1 MAPTAT
7 LPSAAD
13 AAAAL
18 SDYQAPSSADLLSQ
32 AQQKYGVN
40 DLQQRVQGLQGI
52 TSNLTNSIAA
62 VDPSV
67 TGRTAGSLVT
77 EGQRGALVNR
87 EQQPLQ
93 SDLSSENQ
101 ALGEANTNLTTAQG
115 NAKDEAAGEEADSQ
129 NKYNQ
134 LLQTYNIANAREA
147 ATAASQADAAKEA
160 ESEREFNVGE
170 ADKTSAAATSAA
182 NNTAAGYSV
191 KQLSSGN
198 KAYTGPNGQTNLYQ
212 YASAMAGGD
221 PTQTFN
227 IIKQQ
232 LQSGSATDKGAYNG
246 IVKLEQQGLSQ
257 DQIIARLKAS
267 NGYIFN

>member
-1 MAPTAT
+1 MSPTAT

-18 SDYQAPSSADLLSQ
+18 NSYQAPSSADLLSS

-40 DLQQRVQGLQGI
+40 DLQSRVSSLQGL
-52 TSNLTNSIAA
+52 TSNLTNAISA

-77 EGQRGALVNR
+77 EGQRSALVSR

-93 SDLSSENQ
+93 TNLASENQ
-101 ALGEANTNLTTAQG
+101 ALGTATGDLNTAEG
-115 NAKDEAAGEEADSQ
+115 NAKDMAAGEETDSQ

-134 LLQTYNIANAREA
+134 LLQTYQIANAKE
-147 ATAASQADAAKEA
+147 TAAAQAASDQAKEA
-160 ESEREFNVGE
+160 ESEREFNVSE
-170 ADKTSAAATSAA
+170 SDKNASAAANS
-182 NNTAAGYSV
+182 AAGYSV

-212 YASAMAGGD
+212 YASALAGGD
-221 PTQTFN
+221 PSQTFN

-232 LQSGSATDKGAYNG
+232 LQTGSATDKGAYNG
-246 IVKLEQQGLSQ
+246 IVKLEQQGMSQ
-257 DQIIARLKAS
+257 ADIIARLKAS